1 MQVHSIKS
9 GFCIG
14 KRLNPNFLETKSK
27 MADADNFAF
36 MASSL
41 EFPGRDHVI
50 PGSFV
55 SGLGNPRVFW
65 PGIRDPRRFYYG
77 IWETGSRE
85 YKSKLPSFPRGLQIL
100 LWLGQHAFSFWLCLF
115 YCGLNFG
122 HLFWEFL
129 TKLLRIS

>member
-36 MASSL
+36 TASSL

-65 PGIRDPRRFYYG
+65 PGIRDPRRFYSG

-85 YKSKLPSFPRGLQIL
+85 YKSKLPSFPRRTSDFALVRTTRIFFLAVFIL
-100 LWLGQHAFSFWLCLF
+100 LWS
-115 YCGLNFG
+115 
-122 HLFWEFL
+122 
-129 TKLLRIS
+129 

>member
-36 MASSL
+36 TASSL

-65 PGIRDPRRFYYG
+65 PGIRDPRRFYSG

-85 YKSKLPSFPRGLQIL
+85 YKSRLPSFPRGLQIL
-100 LWLGQHAFSFWLCLF
+100 LWLGQHAFSFGCVYFIVVLISGIYF
-115 YCGLNFG
+115 GNF
-122 HLFWEFL
+122 
-129 TKLLRIS
+129 